1 MEDVQIGEDEVAE
14 YMVRLICLCIVF
26 IVGMQGA
33 YDTLPLV
40 CRKEC
45 DTAGRG
51 SLDREAFVKGMWRID
66 EELRKAQTSARH
78 GKTSVRPPKGLASV
92 LR

>member
-26 IVGMQGA
+26 IGMQGA